1 MKKKSMHLSKLVG
14 ILAGTVLFSTVSAQT
29 PYPTKRINL
38 VVGFSA
44 GSSIDLVARVVA
56 NKLSDK
62 LGQPI
67 VVENKPGAGG
77 NIAAAHVAHSAKDG
91 YTLLVVANSIAISPA
106 LYKNLGFDP
115 KKDLTAVS
123 YIGIG
128 PVILKV
134 NSKAGFNNLEDL
146 IAYAKAHPGKLNY
159 GSSGIGGTP
168 HMATVLFEQITGTK
182 MTHIPYKGGG
192 DALAAL
198 LGGQIEVLI
207 NPLLGNVESDKVESL
222 AITGE
227 HRSPLAPDVPTFG
240 EQGHPKYDVGVYYGI
255 MGPSGMPS
263 EVVEKLNH
271 EVNAVLTDPS
281 VVESLTG
288 KNGIVLRTETA
299 SQFQDFLEKD
309 VERWK
314 QVVEAG
320 NVSVE

>member
-1 MKKKSMHLSKLVG
+1 MNKKITHLHKLV
-14 ILAGTVLFSTVSAQT
+14 IALAGTVLLSTAFAQT
-29 PYPTKRINL
+29 PYPAKRINL
-38 VVGFSA
+38 IVGFSA

-62 LGQPI
+62 LGQAI

-77 NIAAAHVAHSAKDG
+77 NIAAEHVAHSAADG

-115 KKDLTAVS
+115 TKDLTAIS

-134 NSKAGFNNLEDL
+134 NSKTGFNNLGEL
-146 IAYAKAHPGKLNY
+146 ITYAKAHPAKLNY
-159 GSSGIGGTP
+159 GSSGVGGTP

-198 LGGQIEVLI
+198 LGGQVDVLI
-207 NPLLGNVESDKVESL
+207 NPLLGNVESDKVKSL
-222 AITGE
+222 AITGDK
-227 HRSPLAPDVPTFG
+227 RSPLAPSVPTFG
-240 EQGHPKYDVGVYYGI
+240 ELGYPKYDVGVYYGI
-255 MGPSGMPS
+255 MGPAGMPS
-263 EVVEKLNH
+263 DIVNKLNN
-271 EVNAVLTDPS
+271 EVSAVLADPE

-288 KNGIVLRTETA
+288 KNGIVLKAETA
-299 SQFQDFLEKD
+299 DEFQTFLD
-309 VERWK
+309 NDMERWK
-314 QVVEAG
+314 KVVEAG
-320 NVSVE
+320 HVSVE